1 MCLLNRMVNS
11 QTAGPQMIKH
21 AAQTAQHISTGSAHT
36 AFAEF
41 FFLAVCCSAVMM
53 FFASS

>member
-11 QTAGPQMIKH
+11 QTAGPQMIKR
-21 AAQTAQHISTGSAHT
+21 AAQTAHHISTGSAHT

-41 FFLAVCCSAVMM
+41 FVLAVFCTAVMM

>member
-1 MCLLNRMVNS
+1 
-11 QTAGPQMIKH
+11 MIKH